1 MPDQKI
7 VVISGAGI
15 SAESGLS
22 TFRDAGGLWEGYDL
36 NEVASIHGWNQDP
49 ENVLDFYN
57 LRRKQAAKAK
67 PNSAHTALADLEE
80 HFEVSIVTQNVDDL
94 HERAGST
101 QVLHLHGELRKAR
114 SVEDESIVIDIGSDP
129 IKLGDTAGDGA
140 QLRPHVVWFG
150 EMVPMIE
157 PAAIEVSTADILIV
171 VGTSLVVYP
180 AAGLI
185 DYAKTHIPKYIID
198 PSDPQLYDF
207 DSWEHYRENAG
218 TGVKKLAD
226 KLIKEYI
233 KQNGE

>member
-22 TFRDAGGLWEGYDL
+22 TFRDAGGLWEGYDI
-36 NEVASIHGWNQDP
+36 NEVASIQGWNKDP
-49 ENVLDFYN
+49 ENVLEFYN
-57 LRRKQAAKAK
+57 LRRKQAAEAQ
-67 PNSAHTALADLEE
+67 PNAAHKALADLEE
-80 HFEVSIVTQNVDDL
+80 FFDVSVVTQNVDDL
-94 HERAGST
+94 HEKAGSS

-114 SVEDESIVIDIGSDP
+114 SVEDESVVIDVGADP
-129 IKLGDTAGDGA
+129 IKLGDTAEDGA

-185 DYAKTHIPKYIID
+185 DYAKKHIPKYIID
-198 PSDPQLYDF
+198 PSEPQLYDF
-207 DSWEHYRENAG
+207 DGWEHYRENAG
-218 TGVKKLAD
+218 IGVKKLAD
-226 KLIKEYI
+226 KLIKEYT
-233 KQNGE
+233 

>member
-22 TFRDAGGLWEGYDL
+22 TFRDSGGLWEGYDV
-36 NEVASIHGWNQDP
+36 NEVASIQGWNKDP
-49 ENVLDFYN
+49 ENVLEFYN
-57 LRRKQAAKAK
+57 LRRKQAAEAK
-67 PNSAHTALADLEE
+67 PNAAHKALADLED
-80 HFEVSIVTQNVDDL
+80 HFNVSVVTQNVDDL

-101 QVLHLHGELRKAR
+101 QVLHLHGELTKAR
-114 SVEDESIVIDIGSDP
+114 SVEDESVVIDIGADP
-129 IKLGDTAGDGA
+129 IKWGDTAKDGA

-207 DSWEHYRENAG
+207 DGWEHYKENAG

-226 KLIKEYI
+226 KLIKEYR
-233 KQNGE
+233 